1 MWGALEVQ
9 IRGSRSVEMVGE
21 GRVRPAVEG
30 KPLKLAESLI
40 CQA

>member
-1 MWGALEVQ
+1 MWGALEDHMGPDQ
-9 IRGSRSVEMVGE
+9 GVGE
-21 GRVRPAVEG
+21 GRVRPAVKG